1 MQKEP
6 VLIAGMGAIS
16 ACGCGVDKLFEAV
29 VAGKDGLK
37 PLTAIDSSL
46 KVIPQCAEITFSH
59 DYFGRYYRT
68 LALALVAV
76 DEALSCLENRD
87 ELRIGVISATTV
99 GGICTTERVYKR
111 IRTNPEE
118 LSSLVPQL
126 SIHEPSVLS
135 AKICEYI
142 KGAGFHT
149 LSTACSTG
157 LHALGVAKRFIE
169 QGVYDACL
177 AVGSDPL
184 SLLTIRGFASL
195 TLLDPQGCRPFD
207 KDRAGISLGEG
218 AAAMLLIPE
227 KLVDLCV
234 RKPTV
239 AVAGWGASADCFHM
253 TAPHPQGDGARR
265 AVQAALKEAG
275 LPNESVHVIAA
286 HGTGTPDNDKA
297 EIAAMKSLFEP
308 LPPFFSVKRTI
319 GHTLAASG
327 LLEAVC
333 AVKTIETQCI
343 PESAGFATIDDQIG
357 VAPGGVATG
366 KITTVLKNSFGFGGN
381 NAAVLFSGWG
391 N

>member
-1 MQKEP
+1 MHKEP

-16 ACGCGVDKLFEAV
+16 ACGSGVENLFNAV
-29 VAGKDGLK
+29 IAGKDGLK
-37 PLTAIDSSL
+37 PLTAIDSCL
-46 KVIPQCAEITFSH
+46 KVIPQCAEITFH
-59 DYFGRYYRT
+59 HEYFDKYYRT

-76 DEALSCLENRD
+76 DEALSCLDNRD
-87 ELRIGVISATTV
+87 GLRIGVVSATTV
-99 GGICTTERVYKR
+99 GGICTTERVYQR

-118 LSSLVPQL
+118 LPSLVPQL
-126 SIHEPSVLS
+126 AIHEPSVLS

-142 KGAGFHT
+142 NGTGFHT

-169 QGVYDACL
+169 QGTYDACL

-195 TLLDPQGCRPFD
+195 TLLDPHGCRPFD
-207 KDRAGISLGEG
+207 KERAGISLGEG

-227 KLVDLCV
+227 KFADQCV

-265 AVQAALKEAG
+265 AVQSALKESG
-275 LPNESVHVIAA
+275 LSNDCVHLIAA

-297 EIAAMKSLFEP
+297 EIAAMKSLFDP
-308 LPPFFSVKRTI
+308 LPPFYSVKRTI

-327 LLEAVC
+327 MLEAVC
-333 AVKTIETQCI
+333 AVKAIETQQV
-343 PESAGFATIDDQIG
+343 PKTPGFSTLDDQIG
-357 VAPGGVATG
+357 VAPGGVVSG
-366 KITTVLKNSFGFGGN
+366 EIRNVLKNSFGFGGN